1 MRDRAAVITGLRPES
16 HGGATLDHETRGRCP
31 DPRRAVARGKPPR
44 CRNAR
49 SAAPRFREYVVAREK
64 AELNAHAGKPDRP
77 TACLCTG
84 RKVMIA
90 AQLGPRHAAPVVP
103 HDERVGS
110 RFERNHRC
118 PGVQGIRDDLA
129 DDRFLERGG
138 IGVPQVLEQVKQIDA
153 CFAHFRPA
161 SYVTSWRFVRHWSRK
176 GRATL
181 RLAALEGYPPQTGP
195 SEERVAFRPRR
206 SKGYRRATADSS
218 RWSFVKSTG
227 RPRHGW
233 GETAAS

>member
-90 AQLGPRHAAPVVP
+90 AQLGPRHTAPVVA

-110 RFERNHRC
+110 RFERDHRR

-129 DDRFLERGG
+129 DDRFLKRGG

-176 GRATL
+176 GRATVRACASVASTTSRSAFIARIWRFCVTL
-181 RLAALEGYPPQTGP
+181 SFCVAGTSEIRFTPVSRKSQPFLGP
-195 SEERVAFRPRR
+195 ML
-206 SKGYRRATADSS
+206 
-218 RWSFVKSTG
+218 
-227 RPRHGW
+227 
-233 GETAAS
+233 